1 MGPSNKAP
9 TRSLSSNKL
18 QEEAPETEGQAEAL
32 QIFTVM
38 WLKAGDNENE
48 SRPKDSRKRSGKKR
62 NKKSEST
69 EESSDESADE
79 APDTD
84 DLQKIFG
91 LGTRDLSRGREQIT
105 LNDLKVRQLAF
116 SMAATSGRIS
126 PTELLATGGEADA
139 RPHLVAVSPLGA
151 GDQTESL
158 MVEAAA
164 RHKRAKSKDKES
176 SSLQQAVEILT
187 GKNLNAVKI
196 STARMLTDVPALLRA
211 CCETYRRLSRVV
223 AAPATAFRA
232 TRFAVSPACCRKKH
246 LKKKEYWL
254 EFQQVLT
261 TQKEDL
267 NRQCLAGGCEI

>member
-126 PTELLATGGEADA
+126 PTELLATGGEA
-139 RPHLVAVSPLGA
+139 
-151 GDQTESL
+151 ESL

-196 STARMLTDVPALLRA
+196 STARMLTDVPALL
-211 CCETYRRLSRVV
+211 
-223 AAPATAFRA
+223 
-232 TRFAVSPACCRKKH
+232 
-246 LKKKEYWL
+246 
-254 EFQQVLT
+254 
-261 TQKEDL
+261 
-267 NRQCLAGGCEI
+267 